1 MIKISRISSPL
12 KDKVKNLES
21 LNDIYY
27 SMTKKLMT
35 GLKYFLFRKGPLT
48 VGASYLC
55 GFVKSD
61 DHLATPNLQ
70 FHVSPAST
78 DVLGKGS
85 LHKFTAFTPS
95 ITNVR
100 PTSRGSIKLK
110 SSDTRV
116 SPEIKM
122 NYLSTDE
129 DREIAGKALKIT
141 RNIVM
146 NSKAYKEY
154 EPEEYRPGIHIKE
167 DEELVKAGSDYAQTI
182 FHPVGTCKM
191 GHDENAVVDDRLKV
205 HGIENLRVVDASIMP
220 NITSGNTNA
229 PTIMIA
235 EKASDMIL
243 DDSRTWMNKY

>member
-1 MIKISRISSPL
+1 MLRPVY
-12 KDKVKNLES
+12 KVKNLES

-27 SMTKKLMT
+27 SMTKKFMT

-154 EPEEYRPGIHIKE
+154 EPEEYRPGIHIT
-167 DEELVKAGSDYAQTI
+167 DNEELD
-182 FHPVGTCKM
+182 
-191 GHDENAVVDDRLKV
+191 
-205 HGIENLRVVDASIMP
+205 
-220 NITSGNTNA
+220 
-229 PTIMIA
+229 
-235 EKASDMIL
+235 
-243 DDSRTWMNKY
+243 